1 MVLDKVSIKPFQR
14 FMVCL
19 GKTTFS
25 DSTSLLFCVEGY
37 REPRKKAIA
46 LLFSHI
52 LDKDMGCFDY
62 AEHEDSA
69 NST

>member
-1 MVLDKVSIKPFQR
+1 MKFRLNLFKGLWGVLAKPPSVTPLLCCSVSKDLVNQ
-14 FMVCL
+14 
-19 GKTTFS
+19 
-25 DSTSLLFCVEGY
+25 E
-37 REPRKKAIA
+37 KKAIA

-62 AEHEDSA
+62 AEHENSA

>member
-14 FMVCL
+14 FMGCL
-19 GKTTFS
+19 GKTTFG
-25 DSTSLLFCVEGY
+25 DSTSLLFCVEGS
-37 REPRKKAIA
+37 RELRKKAIA

-62 AEHEDSA
+62 AENEDSA